1 MSDIA
6 FKEKVKKVFISQPFS
21 DFTNEEIEDERD
33 RIKEVLGELI
43 YGKFEILP
51 NYQPM
56 PEGKNNLWCLGRS
69 LQYLSEADIIFFSDV
84 YLDIMRLKS
93 KGCMIENL
101 CNMLYN
107 ENIIAIYECGLEQY
121 LKYTNIFENF
131 IAENH
136 LYLNDDYR
144 FNTNISLVNKKG
156 GYKYVIVRRINSEKI
171 I

>member
-1 MSDIA
+1 
-6 FKEKVKKVFISQPFS
+6 
-21 DFTNEEIEDERD
+21 
-33 RIKEVLGELI
+33 
-43 YGKFEILP
+43 
-51 NYQPM
+51 
-56 PEGKNNLWCLGRS
+56 
-69 LQYLSEADIIFFSDV
+69 
-84 YLDIMRLKS
+84 MRLKS

-107 ENIIAIYECGLEQY
+107 ENIITIYECGLEQY

-131 IAENH
+131 ITENH

-156 GYKYVIVRRINSEKI
+156 GYRYVIVRRINSEKI